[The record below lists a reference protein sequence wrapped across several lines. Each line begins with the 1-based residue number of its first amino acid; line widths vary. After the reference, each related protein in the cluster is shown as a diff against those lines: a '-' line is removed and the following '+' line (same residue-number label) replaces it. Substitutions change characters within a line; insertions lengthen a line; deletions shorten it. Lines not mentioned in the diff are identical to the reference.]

1 MENTKHAC
9 MLPKPTVYED
19 ELHPTAN
26 YCQRIR
32 SRMRNLLL
40 PCDWHYGTVVFLRS
54 RKGLELERQRQIA
67 SGHWFIWHPYSPAK
81 FYFECFLW
89 VVNAFSGL
97 YAPLQVF
104 LTCKFV
110 SVDLLFLQTNLDFH
124 IKEIAS
130 YVRYVFILGPNPAN
144 PLILAA
150 DFLTFCEIIIN
161 FCSGYNDENNKEIVL
176 EPRKIACRYIKGP
189 FFIDLIAAVPWQLY
203 QPFSDC
209 RYPSHTVFQ
218 PTKLILRYR
227 SLLKIRESIME
238 QLEVP
243 YFCTVIITVIIRLVY
258 FFNWM
263 TYWQYQVPVICVHYY
278 DLNNLGKAEAE
289 WLNRLNVDP
298 RVDPL
303 TKYITNL
310 YFVCGRCFGVGYVPP
325 VRNHV
330 MPEMIQNCITDIF
343 SLIFLTYC
351 FMTVLRLILCSQ
363 SNFIFDG
370 AMKDLEK
377 YMSIKRV
384 PKPLQNKIRLYINY
398 KFGGSYM
405 DENHILNTIN
415 EHIKQDINMHTC
427 RRLVVTVPLFKGF
440 PVMLINTIIFKLKQ
454 EVFLPGQEVI
464 KRGHLIESMYFI
476 YYGTVVF
483 TDEHGGEVQHLN
495 DGAHFG
501 EAALLRPDEPA
512 TTTATALEISEIYT
526 LAAQV
531 YY

>member
-1 MENTKHAC
+1 MEHTKHAC
-9 MLPKPTVYED
+9 MLAQSAGYED

-26 YCQRIR
+26 CWQRIR
-32 SRMRNLLL
+32 SRIRNLLL
-40 PCDWHYGTVVFLRS
+40 PCDWHYGTLVFLRS
-54 RKGLELERQRQIA
+54 RKSLELERQRQIA

-81 FYFECFLW
+81 FYFDCFLW
-89 VVNAFSGL
+89 VMNAFVGL

-104 LTCKFV
+104 
-110 SVDLLFLQTNLDFH
+110 FH
-124 IKEIAS
+124 C
-130 YVRYVFILGPNPAN
+130 PNPAN
-144 PLILAA
+144 PLILAT
-150 DFLTFCEIIIN
+150 DFLTFCEIIVN

-176 EPRKIACRYIKGP
+176 EPRKIARNYIKGL
-189 FFIDLIAAVPWQLY
+189 FIVDLIAAVPWQLY

-209 RYPSHTVFQ
+209 RYPSHTVFY
-218 PTKLILRYR
+218 PTKLLRYR
-227 SLLKIRESIME
+227 ALLKIRESIME

-243 YFCTVIITVIIRLVY
+243 YFCTVIFTVIIRLVF

-298 RVDPL
+298 GVDAF

-310 YFVCGRCFGVGYVPP
+310 YHVCARCIGAGYVFP

-330 MPEMIQNCITDIF
+330 IPEMVQNCITEVI
-343 SLIFLTYC
+343 SLIFLIYC

-377 YMSIKRV
+377 YMSVKRL
-384 PKPLQNKIRLYINY
+384 PKSLQNKIRLFINY

-405 DENHILNTIN
+405 DENYILNTIN
-415 EHIKQDINMHTC
+415 QHIKQDINMHTC

-440 PVMLINTIIFKLKQ
+440 PIMLINTIIFRLKQ
-454 EVFLPGQEVI
+454 EVFIPGQEVI
-464 KRGHLIESMYFI
+464 KRGHLVESMYFI

-483 TDEHGGEVQHLN
+483 IDEHGREIQHLN

-501 EAALLRPDEPA
+501 EAALLRPNEPA
-512 TTTATALEISEIYT
+512 PTTVTALEMSEIYT
-526 LAAQV
+526 LTNADFTACVQLYPQIQQRLTENHRRSV
-531 YY
+531 LRIFPGRR